1 MKQVKFGL
9 LAFAAGVAGAY
20 AFYLFGP
27 SNGHTFIERENGS
40 YQLTSNHSVPMTGD
54 FVKASAASTHSVV
67 YIKTLSQNV
76 NSNNFFD
83 FFFNGQQSST
93 SISSGSGVIFSADG
107 YIVTNSHVINKAK
120 QIEVIHNKRS
130 YIGKVIGTDPSTDLA
145 VIKID
150 AKDLPPVQMGNSKN
164 LQIGEWVLAVGNPF
178 NLTSTVTA
186 GIVSAKARDI
196 HVVNGRFP
204 LESFIQTDAAINPG
218 NSGGALVNIQGELV
232 GINTAILSQTGSYS
246 GYGFAVP
253 VDIVKK
259 IVKDLIQYG
268 EVQQAFVGFEIADLN
283 TELGQKLKTEDLNGV
298 VITLL
303 RKDSNAEKNG
313 LKIGDIIYKIDDE
326 FVDSRAMFN
335 ELIGYRTP
343 GDKIKITYKRG
354 DKTEEANITL
364 TNENGGTGVLK
375 HEIYTAEKIGSE
387 LESISFLEKE
397 KLGITSGIR
406 IVSNTNGNLLS
417 RLGMNDGFIIT
428 SINSVRISS
437 PQELEDVLS
446 KIRGRVVIEGVNT
459 EGSKGVY
466 SYYLN

>member
-1 MKQVKFGL
+1 MKQIKFGL
-9 LAFAAGVAGAY
+9 LAFVGGLAGAY
-20 AFYLFGP
+20 AFYLLAP
-27 SNGHTFIERENGS
+27 ATGHTFIERENS
-40 YQLTSNHSVPMTGD
+40 PYQLTSNHSVPMTGD
-54 FVKASAASTHSVV
+54 FVKASSASTHSVV
-67 YIKTLSQNV
+67 YIKTISQSV

-145 VIKID
+145 VVKID
-150 AKDLPPVQMGNSKN
+150 AKDLPPVQIGSSKN
-164 LQIGEWVLAVGNPF
+164 LQVGEWVLAVGNPF

-218 NSGGALVNIQGELV
+218 NSGGALVNTQGELV

-283 TELGQKLKTEDLNGV
+283 TELGQKLKTDDLDGV

-303 RKDSNAEKNG
+303 RKDSNAEKAG
-313 LKIGDIIYKIDDE
+313 LKIGDIVYKIDDE
-326 FVDSRAMFN
+326 IVDSRAMFN

-354 DKTEEANITL
+354 DKTADATITL
-364 TNENGGTGVLK
+364 TNENGGTGVIK
-375 HEIYTAEKIGSE
+375 HEIYNAEKINAE
-387 LESISFLEKE
+387 LESISTLEKE
-397 KLGITSGIR
+397 KLGVVSGVR
-406 IVSNTNGNLLS
+406 IVSNINGNLLS
-417 RLGMNDGFIIT
+417 RLGMNEGFIIT
-428 SINSVRISS
+428 AVNGVRMTN
-437 PQELEDVLS
+437 PQDLEDVIS
-446 KIRGRVVIEGVNT
+446 KIRGRVVIEGVNA
-459 EGSKGVY
+459 EGSKGTY